1 VTVRQHVYPVSLLL
15 AGHPCLVIGG
25 GTVALAKIDGLLDAG
40 AVVTVIAPE
49 VLDEI
54 TALPVTV
61 RERRFQAGDTEGFRL
76 VVCATGDQR
85 LDSEVFAACE
95 GSGTLVNAADNPDAC
110 TFYLPALLRSGNL
123 SVAISTDGSS
133 PAIASWVRDR
143 IAAALGDRFADVV
156 DIVATTRTELRAS
169 GRTSEGLPWSDLID
183 ELASR
188 VRDGASL
195 EVAREIAAAWFE
207 QVGKTTKTTKD

>member
-1 VTVRQHVYPVSLLL
+1 MPVRQHVYPVSLLL
-15 AGHPCLVIGG
+15 NGRPCLVIGG
-25 GTVALAKIDGLLDAG
+25 GAVALAKIAGLLDAG
-40 AVVTVIAPE
+40 AVVTVIAAD

-54 TALPVTV
+54 ARLPVTV
-61 RERRFQAGDTEGFRL
+61 FERRFQAGDTDGFHV
-76 VVCATGDQR
+76 VVCATGDRR
-85 LDSEVFAACE
+85 LDLEVFAACE
-95 GSGTLVNAADNPDAC
+95 GSGTLINAADNPDAC

-143 IAAALGDRFADVV
+143 IAAILGDRFGDVV
-156 DIVATTRTELRAS
+156 DIVAATRDELRSS

-188 VRDGASL
+188 VRAGASIEDAH
-195 EVAREIAAAWFE
+195 EVAAAWLE
-207 QVGKTTKTTKD
+207 QVGKTTKD